1 MQYKRKHRLSAAL
14 MAGAMCCT
22 MIPAASADEIAT
34 PETADT
40 AIPEVTD
47 NATPDISQ
55 ITENLYNDL
64 PDTPTGSYLGSMG
77 LPVATGETKISI
89 SAWVSDLYDGADA
102 HIDADALNKDENTII
117 VGRNPDADYAVVP
130 LLVQTE
136 YPANG
141 ATAEVVLPD
150 GVEVLSYASTDADL
164 IPAGDAEQA
173 KILHQ
178 TYAEQSAAA
187 TGFYVKAFSDFTAQF
202 VYASPDGTTL
212 QKSIHVQLS
221 DEATPTQLYTDNGV
235 ATLAAGPTPPYATGK
250 ITSIAKEGGTWL
262 IWFNGQEAYC
272 CSHGLNGQP
281 NGCPTYVFDHVSRLE
296 PGQYTPGNHYAN
308 QINIWGGLGQ
318 LSLDMLDNKPV
329 AMSADNEQTDLI
341 SEIYDETQQWII
353 TNYPDSYA
361 AQAYVAAAEELADGT
376 AVQSGENGYYTYIYN
391 PPAGYAWQIV
401 ALVGE
406 EIAGGTE
413 IPDVPSAPEPQYYS
427 ASWTVPAQSASGSF
441 DLTFTV
447 NTDKHQQN
455 TLEKVDGAVITIT
468 PSQTGGSVDGGSW
481 QMTPAGAQTITTS
494 GHTLD
499 DNYHLNGGDGSATWT
514 VHYEVS
520 KTSTSTISGQEGPF
534 TSQAEADAAAEAAKN
549 AAINQL
555 KNEAQGMVDAAIA
568 SARAQLAN
576 ITFSYD
582 EITIPHGFDSTP
594 GALGSHQLITVPAN
608 SSNDYQMQNDEWS
621 VKVSI
626 D

>member
-1 MQYKRKHRLSAAL
+1 MQYKLKHRLSAAL

-22 MIPAASADEIAT
+22 MIPAASAEEISTPEIADT
-34 PETADT
+34 FVPE
-40 AIPEVTD
+40 ITD
-47 NATPDISQ
+47 SVTPDLSQ

-64 PDTPTGSYLGSMG
+64 PDAPTGSYLGSMG

-89 SAWVSDLYDGADA
+89 SAWVSDLYDGTDA
-102 HIDADALNKDENTII
+102 HMDADALNGNESTVI

-136 YPANG
+136 YPANS
-141 ATAEVVLPD
+141 ATAEVVLPK

-164 IPAGDAEQA
+164 ISADDAEQA

-221 DEATPTQLYTDNGV
+221 DDAAPAQLYADNGV

-281 NGCPTYVFDHVSRLE
+281 NGCPTYTFDHVSRLE

-318 LSLDMLDNKPV
+318 LSLDMLDSKPV
-329 AMSADNEQTDLI
+329 VMSADTEQPDLI

-406 EIAGGTE
+406 NC
-413 IPDVPSAPEPQYYS
+413 
-427 ASWTVPAQSASGSF
+427 WRHRNSGR
-441 DLTFTV
+441 
-447 NTDKHQQN
+447 
-455 TLEKVDGAVITIT
+455 
-468 PSQTGGSVDGGSW
+468 
-481 QMTPAGAQTITTS
+481 
-494 GHTLD
+494 
-499 DNYHLNGGDGSATWT
+499 
-514 VHYEVS
+514 
-520 KTSTSTISGQEGPF
+520 
-534 TSQAEADAAAEAAKN
+534 AEC
-549 AAINQL
+549 
-555 KNEAQGMVDAAIA
+555 
-568 SARAQLAN
+568 S
-576 ITFSYD
+576 
-582 EITIPHGFDSTP
+582 
-594 GALGSHQLITVPAN
+594 
-608 SSNDYQMQNDEWS
+608 
-621 VKVSI
+621 
-626 D
+626 

>member
-1 MQYKRKHRLSAAL
+1 MQMQYKLKHRLSAAL

-40 AIPEVTD
+40 AVPEVTD
-47 NATPDISQ
+47 SAAPDISQ

-64 PDTPTGSYLGSMG
+64 PHAPTGSYLGSMG

-102 HIDADALNKDENTII
+102 HIDADALNEDETTITI
-117 VGRNPDADYAVVP
+117 GKNLDANYAIIP

-141 ATAEVVLPD
+141 ATAEVVLPE

-164 IPAGDAEQA
+164 IPAGDAEQS
-173 KILHQ
+173 KILYQ

-281 NGCPTYVFDHVSRLE
+281 NGCPTYAFDHVSRLE

-318 LSLDMLDNKPV
+318 LSLDMLDSKPAV
-329 AMSADNEQTDLI
+329 MSADNEQTALI

-353 TNYPDSYA
+353 ANYPDSYA
-361 AQAYVAAAEELADGT
+361 AQTYVAAAEELANGT
-376 AVQSGENGYYTYIYN
+376 AVQSGENGYYTYIY
-391 PPAGYAWQIV
+391 
-401 ALVGE
+401 
-406 EIAGGTE
+406 
-413 IPDVPSAPEPQYYS
+413 
-427 ASWTVPAQSASGSF
+427 
-441 DLTFTV
+441 
-447 NTDKHQQN
+447 
-455 TLEKVDGAVITIT
+455 
-468 PSQTGGSVDGGSW
+468 
-481 QMTPAGAQTITTS
+481 
-494 GHTLD
+494 
-499 DNYHLNGGDGSATWT
+499 
-514 VHYEVS
+514 
-520 KTSTSTISGQEGPF
+520 
-534 TSQAEADAAAEAAKN
+534 
-549 AAINQL
+549 
-555 KNEAQGMVDAAIA
+555 
-568 SARAQLAN
+568 AR
-576 ITFSYD
+576 
-582 EITIPHGFDSTP
+582 
-594 GALGSHQLITVPAN
+594 
-608 SSNDYQMQNDEWS
+608 
-621 VKVSI
+621 
-626 D
+626 

>member
-1 MQYKRKHRLSAAL
+1 MQYKLKHRLSAAL

-22 MIPAASADEIAT
+22 MIPAASAEEISTPEIADT
-34 PETADT
+34 FVPE
-40 AIPEVTD
+40 ITD
-47 NATPDISQ
+47 SVTPDLSQ

-64 PDTPTGSYLGSMG
+64 PDAPTGSYLGSMG

-89 SAWVSDLYDGADA
+89 SAWVSDLYDGTDA
-102 HIDADALNKDENTII
+102 HMDADALNGNESTVI

-136 YPANG
+136 YPANS
-141 ATAEVVLPD
+141 ATAEVVLPK

-164 IPAGDAEQA
+164 ISADDDEQA

-221 DEATPTQLYTDNGV
+221 DDAAPAQLYADNGV

-281 NGCPTYVFDHVSRLE
+281 NGCPTYTFDHVSRLE

-318 LSLDMLDNKPV
+318 LSLDMLDSKPV
-329 AMSADNEQTDLI
+329 VMSADTEQPDLI

-427 ASWTVPAQSASGSF
+427 ASWTAPAQSARGSF

-447 NTDKHQQN
+447 NTDKYQLN
-455 TLEKVDGAVITIT
+455 TLEKVDGAVITVT
-468 PSQTGGSVDGGSW
+468 PSQTSGSVDGGSW

-494 GHTLD
+494 GHAGRQL
-499 DNYHLNGGDGSATWT
+499 
-514 VHYEVS
+514 
-520 KTSTSTISGQEGPF
+520 PF
-534 TSQAEADAAAEAAKN
+534 EWRRWFCH
-549 AAINQL
+549 
-555 KNEAQGMVDAAIA
+555 M
-568 SARAQLAN
+568 
-576 ITFSYD
+576 
-582 EITIPHGFDSTP
+582 DST
-594 GALGSHQLITVPAN
+594 L
-608 SSNDYQMQNDEWS
+608 
-621 VKVSI
+621 
-626 D
+626 